1 MMKSYQLSICSGE
14 GEWKQIDLLPG
25 VHVIGRAPD
34 CQIVL
39 PSTEVSRHHA
49 QIEISE
55 SGCFLMDLGSVNGTQ
70 LKGSPLQPRRKVI
83 LEPGQVFLISSF
95 QFKINLVEA
104 KAGFAEG
111 TAVSVAEQPK
121 TVIGVLPPAVAAPG
135 QSVQLVLRYRRGE
148 GPWQTYTLVE
158 GEQFIGRVPTN
169 QIALDASCVS
179 RCHAKV
185 VLKDGRVTITD
196 LGSKNGVLYHGQ
208 LIPPNQPVLL
218 NLLDSF
224 RIDEFTFELAAGAQ
238 LSGLNIDRDSSTV
251 LEVDASR
258 LASEPIPTGRLNLL
272 GQDRVTIGRAPDNQI
287 VLDHPMVSRYHAVIE
302 RLGTRSRIV
311 NTHSANG
318 LYVNGQLVEGTT
330 WLNPGDNIKIG
341 PYQMQFTGNELHRST
356 AESYAI
362 DVIGL
367 NKYVSKDLNLLKD
380 ISLSVGQNEFVALV
394 GMSGAGKST
403 LMDAINGFRP
413 ATSGQVLVNGVD
425 LYKNYEMFR
434 DDIGN
439 VPQRDIVHMELTP
452 EQALNYAAQLRMPAD
467 TSAQERAAAINST
480 LNDLGLTFKKDVP
493 ISRLSGGQLKRV
505 SIGVELLTKPRL
517 FFLDE
522 PTSGLD
528 PGTEYEMMKLL
539 RHLADQGRTVLII
552 THATKNV
559 MFCDKAIILAKGG
572 NLAFY
577 GPPELALEYF
587 DQYRTHRERLEKDME
602 FDDIYRILT
611 DEKRGK
617 PEEWRQ
623 RYLQSEYARY
633 IRPQFTQAPAG
644 QAFVGSNRK
653 RKRISAFK
661 QFFILSARQIRCMVQ
676 DRASLGLTL
685 ALAPLLGL
693 MNFIWGSKLSDP
705 VEGDATKIMAMW
717 YMVAVI
723 ALLVGSMG
731 SMREIVK
738 ELDIYKRER
747 AVGLKIFP
755 YVLSKAWIGA
765 ALSLYQGT
773 AILFFVIILT
783 KPFVRHLD
791 GYFGLWV
798 TIILTITCGYLLGL
812 VVSALSPNQNS
823 AQTILI
829 GVLVPQLLFVGLL
842 LPLDK
847 IPGGNIISLGIGTR
861 WAYESFVK
869 STGIGD
875 KLIADPCWN
884 LPAEERNALTP
895 TQKEGCLCMGPNIFK
910 NCRDFPGILSSDF
923 YDEDAKVALAQ
934 DEPKRPL
941 EPTWLPS
948 PTPRNTPTQ
957 LPTPT
962 LLATPTLFP
971 TPTSYPTPTR
981 LPVSIGGS
989 PERRSTDYAGL
1000 SPEDAA
1006 EKAQNEAYWRANKY
1020 QSDTEKQFEEYRL
1033 TREAQFNDYQNQ
1045 TRSQL
1050 EEYKKQV
1057 EGQFDAYQQDVRVQV
1072 ENHINSE
1079 IDSMEIYKEDVKQ
1092 QFTGYQE
1099 EMEDYGETYSDWTRN
1114 RQEAI
1119 GAAET
1124 ILGIVY
1130 DDYGRSFH
1138 GSVIARWIY
1147 ILIITFAQFVLVL
1160 ILQKRKDAI

>member
-1 MMKSYQLSICSGE
+1 MKSYQLSICSSE
-14 GEWKQIDLLPG
+14 GEWKHIDLFPG
-25 VHVIGRAPD
+25 IHVIGRGQD
-34 CQIVL
+34 CQVVL
-39 PSTEVSRHHA
+39 PSSEVSRHHA
-49 QIEISE
+49 QIEITE

-70 LKGSPLQPRRKVI
+70 LKGAPLQPRRKVA
-83 LEPGQVFLISSF
+83 LEPSQIFLIGSF
-95 QFKINLVEA
+95 QFKIDLTDSNA
-104 KAGFAEG
+104 WFARG
-111 TAVSVAEQPK
+111 AVVYGAEQPK
-121 TVIGVLPPAVAAPG
+121 TVVGDAPLAATALG
-135 QSVQLVLRYRRGE
+135 QAVQLVLRYRRGE
-148 GPWQTYTLVE
+148 GPWQTYTLIE
-158 GEQFIGRVPTN
+158 GEQFIGRVATN
-169 QIALDASCVS
+169 QIILDSTSVS
-179 RCHAKV
+179 RCHARI
-185 VLKDGRVTITD
+185 VLKDGQVIVTD
-196 LGSKNGVLYHGQ
+196 LGSKNGVLHHGQ

-218 NLLDSF
+218 NPLDSF

-238 LSGLNIDRDSSTV
+238 PSGVKVERDSSTV

-272 GQDRVTIGRAPDNQI
+272 GQERVTIGRAPDNQI

-302 RLGTRSRIV
+302 RLGKRSRIV

-318 LYVNGQLVEGTT
+318 LYINGQLVVGTT
-330 WLNPGDNIKIG
+330 WLNAGDNIKIG
-341 PYQMQFTGNELHRST
+341 PYQMEFTGNELHRSS
-356 AESYAI
+356 AVESYAI
-362 DVIGL
+362 DAIGL
-367 NKYVSKDLNLLKD
+367 NKYVTKDLNLLKD

-413 ATSGQVLVNGVD
+413 ATSGQILINGVD

-439 VPQRDIVHMELTP
+439 VPQRDIVHMELNP
-452 EQALNYAAQLRMPAD
+452 EQALNYAAKLRMPAD
-467 TSAQERAAAINST
+467 TSAQERSSAVHST

-539 RHLADQGRTVLII
+539 RHLADQGRTVLIV

-559 MFCDKAIILAKGG
+559 MFCDKVIILAKGG

-577 GPPELALEYF
+577 GPPEYALEFF
-587 DQYRTHRERLEKDME
+587 DKFRTHRERLEKDME

-617 PEEWRQ
+617 PEEWRG

-633 IRPQFTQAPAG
+633 VRPQHVFAPAG
-644 QAFVGSNRK
+644 QAFAGSTRK
-653 RKRISAFK
+653 RKRISAIK

-705 VEGDATKIMAMW
+705 VNGDSTKIMAMW
-717 YMVAVI
+717 YMVAVV

-738 ELDIYKRER
+738 ELEIYKRER
-747 AVGLKIFP
+747 AVGLKILP

-765 ALSLYQGT
+765 ALSLYQGS
-773 AILFFVIILT
+773 AILFFVVILT

-791 GYFGLWV
+791 GYFGLWM
-798 TIILTITCGYLLGL
+798 TIVLTITCGYLLGL
-812 VVSALSPNQNS
+812 IVSALAPNQNS

-829 GVLVPQLLFVGLL
+829 GFLVPQLLFVGLL
-842 LPLDK
+842 LPLDR
-847 IPGGNIISLGIGTR
+847 IPGGNIISQGIGTR
-861 WAYESFVK
+861 WAYEAFVK

-875 KLIADPCWN
+875 KLIADACWN
-884 LPAEERNALTP
+884 LPVEERHALTP
-895 TQKEGCLCMGPNIFK
+895 TQKESCFCMGPNIFK
-910 NCRDFPGILSSDF
+910 NCRDFPGILSGNF
-923 YDEDAKVALAQ
+923 YDEEAKAALAQ
-934 DEPKRPL
+934 DEPQKPI

-948 PTPRNTPTQ
+948 PTPRGTPTQ

-962 LLATPTLFP
+962 LIATPTLFP
-971 TPTSYPTPTR
+971 TPTAYPTPTR

-1006 EKAQNEAYWRANKY
+1006 KKAQDEAYWRANKY
-1020 QSDTEKQFEEYRL
+1020 QSDTEKQFDGYRQ
-1033 TREAQFNDYQNQ
+1033 TREAQFSDYQNQ
-1045 TRSQL
+1045 TKGQL
-1050 EEYKKQV
+1050 EEYKKGV
-1057 EGQFDAYQQDVRVQV
+1057 EGQFDIYQQDVRVQV
-1072 ENHINSE
+1072 ENHIDSE
-1079 IDSMEIYKEDVKQ
+1079 IASMETYKEDVKQ
-1092 QFTGYQE
+1092 QFTGYQK
-1099 EMEDYGETYSDWTRN
+1099 EMEDYGDTYSDWTRN

-1130 DDYGRSFH
+1130 DDYGRSFR

-1147 ILIITFAQFVLVL
+1147 ILLICFAQFVLVL
-1160 ILQKRKDAI
+1160 ILQKRKDVI